1 MGMCPQVVLQW
12 LACADARERDERRK
26 RNISEEEEEQKVEEA
41 IGVSVH

>member
-12 LACADARERDERRK
+12 LACADVRERDERRK
-26 RNISEEEEEQKVEEA
+26 RKTSEEEELKVEEA